1 MGLYGN
7 IISHIPRSHFDI
19 VKVFPNQKALSGAIN
34 DGNINVGDYVLID
47 YELGG
52 GFSNNLTIDDN
63 INYHNTVWQKGFRT
77 TTWTPPNG
85 HGIWDVP
92 QEEQLIP
99 PQPTFFAIARL
110 YSVLAEKSVSNRIA
124 EDGDSGE
131 EQALNTHVLMPVPI
145 NQIPEVIT
153 LPDEFNSFGS
163 TSILLEENDNSA
175 GSFSIENENDE
186 SKLESIQSITDRVF
200 NKYGTRTYS
209 YLTH

>member
-19 VKVFPNQKALSGAIN
+19 IKVFPNQAALSEAIN

-52 GFSNNLTIDDN
+52 GFTNNLTIDNN

-124 EDGDSGE
+124 EDGDSGA

-145 NQIPEVIT
+145 NQIPEIIT

-163 TSILLEENDNSA
+163 TSILLEENDNGA